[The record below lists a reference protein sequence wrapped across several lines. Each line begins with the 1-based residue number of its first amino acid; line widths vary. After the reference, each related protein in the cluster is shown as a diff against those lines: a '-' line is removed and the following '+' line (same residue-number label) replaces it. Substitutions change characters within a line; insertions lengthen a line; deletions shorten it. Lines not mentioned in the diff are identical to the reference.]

1 MNRNKQLK
9 KEKKGGIGITGKL
22 TALAIVPVALAVVV
36 MLLVVLSSLKD
47 GLEQEALSGLT
58 MLAEATKAGYNNMTG
73 DYELDDEGNL
83 WKGTEN
89 LSEQMEEIDSYT
101 EGSSAEVTVCF
112 GKTRKL
118 TTLVDENTKERIIET
133 DVSDEV
139 WQTVQ
144 EGNIYTTTD
153 IVING
158 TDYFACYVPLRNSDG
173 SVVGI
178 VFAGEPS
185 EDVEQFITGKIAYIA
200 AFGFVVLIAAAVFGL
215 VIARKMARCL
225 VSVGNALKTVADGNL
240 TARVDAAVLKRTDEI
255 GDMGTAVTNLVAR
268 LSEIVTG
275 LKQSADTLYQS
286 GNSLDEMAGQS
297 SEAADGISRAVED
310 ISKGAVSQAD
320 EIQNASVEIATM
332 GEVIESIVG
341 NVGNLT
347 NTSESMSSAGD
358 ASMVTMQELSDS
370 NDRTTEAIRRIAQQ
384 IQITNASI
392 QKISEAATLITFI
405 TDQTSLLSLN
415 ASIESARAGEAGRGF
430 AVVASEIQNLAVQ
443 SDEAAAEIQS
453 IVTAL
458 QDESEETMKI
468 MSEAEGLV
476 RDQQSKLDAAKM
488 RFREVNGGISESREG
503 TRIIRSNADVC
514 DNARALVVDVMSN
527 LSAIS
532 QENAAS
538 AQETTAS
545 MEELNATVN
554 TLAEVAAD
562 LKVLSEQLNQKMSFF
577 KL

>member
-1 MNRNKQLK
+1 M
-9 KEKKGGIGITGKL
+9 GITGKL

-83 WKGTEN
+83 WKGSEN
-89 LSEQMEEIDSYT
+89 LSEQIEEIDAYT
-101 EGSSAEVTVCF
+101 EGSSAEVTVCY

-118 TTLVDENTKERIIET
+118 TTLVDETTKERIIET

-139 WQTVQ
+139 WQTVK
-144 EGNIYTTTD
+144 EGNVYTTTD

-158 TDYFACYVPLRNSDG
+158 KDYFACYLPLRNSDG
-173 SVVGI
+173 SVVGV
-178 VFAGEPS
+178 VFAGDPS
-185 EDVEQFITGKIAYIA
+185 EDVERFIIGKITYIA
-200 AFGFVVLIAAAVFGL
+200 IIGLIVLIAATALGF
-215 VIARKMARCL
+215 VIARRMAGCM
-225 VSVGNALKTVADGNL
+225 VNVGNALKTVADGNL
-240 TARVDAAVLKRTDEI
+240 AVRVDAAVLKRTDEI
-255 GDMGTAVTNLVAR
+255 GDMGNAVKNLVER

-476 RDQQSKLDAAKM
+476 RDQQSKLDAE
-488 RFREVNGGISESREG
+488 R
-503 TRIIRSNADVC
+503 C
-514 DNARALVVDVMSN
+514 
-527 LSAIS
+527 
-532 QENAAS
+532 AS
-538 AQETTAS
+538 G
-545 MEELNATVN
+545 
-554 TLAEVAAD
+554 
-562 LKVLSEQLNQKMSFF
+562 K
-577 KL
+577 